1 MGFNINTNY
10 GPNIEVNEG
19 GVVNLHQDRNG
30 LWATIDA
37 EEAQIVNEVED
48 LANDEAIVNKLKPI
62 FYGVED
68 DAREFLVAIR
78 GMKPT
83 EITETVKR
91 YVAKKKISEKSCRHD
106 LWKVLN
112 DSGLYNRTESN
123 WNMQVK

>member
-1 MGFNINTNY
+1 MGFNIKTNY

-19 GVVNLHQDRNG
+19 GVVNLHQDRHG
-30 LWATIDA
+30 LWATIEA

-48 LANDEAIVNKLKPI
+48 QTNDETIVNKLKPI

-68 DAREFLVAIR
+68 DAREFLSAIR

-83 EITETVKR
+83 EITETVNI
-91 YVAKKKISEKSCRHD
+91 YVAKKKISEKSYHRD
-106 LWKVLN
+106 LWQVLH
-112 DSGLYNRTESN
+112 DCGLYKPSESN

>member
-1 MGFNINTNY
+1 MGFNIKTNY

-19 GVVNLHQDRNG
+19 GVVNLHQDRHG
-30 LWATIDA
+30 LWATIEA

-48 LANDEAIVNKLKPI
+48 QTNDETIVNKLKPI

-68 DAREFLVAIR
+68 DAREFLSAIR

-83 EITETVKR
+83 EITETVNI
-91 YVAKKKISEKSCRHD
+91 YVAKKKISEKSCHHD

-112 DSGLYNRTESN
+112 DCKLYNRTESN
-123 WNMQVK
+123 WNLQVK